1 MTNDEFWKSISL
13 IDIEALDEGD
23 EETAVEALSESISS
37 NTEEEINQF
46 YEILSQYLYK
56 LDGKVWCDESGE
68 SSNSSDGF
76 LYARCY
82 VVAKGQDYYES
93 VLNDPRLMPKS
104 CEQWAESLIYVA
116 GQAWG
121 EVTGNDEEDYEFEPS
136 VSYETGSND
145 NQW

>member
-82 VVAKGQDYYES
+82 VVAKGRDYYES

>member
-145 NQW
+145 SQW